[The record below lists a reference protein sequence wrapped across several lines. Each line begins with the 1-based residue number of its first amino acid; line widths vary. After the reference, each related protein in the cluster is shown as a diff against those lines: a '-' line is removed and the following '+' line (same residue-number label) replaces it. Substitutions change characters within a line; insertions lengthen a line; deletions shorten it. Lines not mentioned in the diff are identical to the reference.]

1 MHKSQQRLNTS
12 WTAQQSVC
20 VSVSSWV
27 YIIMVRLKHHDIM
40 LCLSQLTIHFGTQR
54 TPEGPRINMQ
64 THISILIYRR
74 PTSCFKTPT
83 VIVMHAALCPM
94 WSYLWDL
101 SGEGRGSCGNLQ
113 LVSCPALQANRQ
125 QYKGCENAVKHEAF
139 SYRACYFT
147 DFLVNA
153 PYRSI
158 AVIIIGFCPCFPI
171 NNAMIE
177 LSGGFEGYLIKL
189 RWLD

>member
-12 WTAQQSVC
+12 RTTQQSVC

-94 WSYLWDL
+94 RSYLWDL
-101 SGEGRGSCGNLQ
+101 SGGGGPVVICSSYHVQ
-113 LVSCPALQANRQ
+113 LCKLIDNST
-125 QYKGCENAVKHEAF
+125 KAVK
-139 SYRACYFT
+139 T
-147 DFLVNA
+147 Q
-153 PYRSI
+153 
-158 AVIIIGFCPCFPI
+158 
-171 NNAMIE
+171 
-177 LSGGFEGYLIKL
+177 
-189 RWLD
+189 